1 MRLWSR
7 IRDWPSLEGIAR
19 SDFLVDR
26 YLCDSGRLG
35 LLPETQ
41 THGHTGGV

>member
-7 IRDWPSLEGIAR
+7 IRDWPSLEAIAR
-19 SDFLVDR
+19 SDFPVDR
-26 YLCDSGRLG
+26 YLCYSGKLG
-35 LLPETQ
+35 QPPETQ